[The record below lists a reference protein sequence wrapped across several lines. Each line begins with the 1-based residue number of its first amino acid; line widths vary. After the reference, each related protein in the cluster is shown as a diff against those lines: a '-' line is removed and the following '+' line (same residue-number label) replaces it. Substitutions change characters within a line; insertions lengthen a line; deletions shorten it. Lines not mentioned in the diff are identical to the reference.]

1 MSAADKPAGG
11 RGAVKASLEA
21 FSQQGI
27 PLKVVRSFLKANKP
41 DGFDCPGCAFPDRPG
56 SFGPDSCEQGQKAI
70 AWEMT
75 PLKADAAFFGRH
87 TLAELRGWSHRDIEA
102 AGRLTEPLLFNAVTD
117 RYEPIAWADALQ
129 LAATH
134 LRALEPT
141 RVSFYTSGRSS
152 NEAAFL
158 WQLLARAYGSANLP
172 DSSNLC
178 HEPSGLAMKAQIGVG
193 KGTAQLADF
202 EQADC
207 ILVVGQN
214 PATNHPR
221 LMSTLHAASK
231 RGATVLALNPLV
243 ERGFVNFAD
252 PKNVGE
258 MLSNRG
264 HRVAKT
270 VYMVKTGGDLAAL
283 KGVAKRWAELEAQGR
298 SIFDLAF
305 IREHTE
311 GFDAL
316 LADLRAEGWA
326 RITAESGLALEAIH
340 QLADELATSK
350 ATLIT
355 WCMGLT
361 HHEDA
366 IATLQTLVNLQL
378 LRGQIGKPGAG
389 VVPVRGHSNVQGD
402 RTMGCTFAVPE
413 TWLANQEAEFPGL
426 QLSRDRGMDALATA
440 EALLDGSLQ
449 GLLTLGGNFAVAG
462 ADAPRVLAALA
473 RTPFTL
479 HIATKPNRTHLSP
492 GKVGLLLPCLSRT
505 DEDLTGGIEQRV
517 SVEDSMSMVHASRG
531 IQPPLSAEMRS
542 EPAIVA
548 QLAHALLHDGS
559 VPWLELVEDYDRIR
573 TAIESCQ
580 RGVFDGFEHFNHQ
593 LRQPG
598 GFWLPNPAARREWR
612 TASGKA
618 QLLPHAIP
626 ENGVVA
632 RARARLPSS
641 ERDRVLTLMTVRSHD
656 QFNTTV
662 YGQDDRY
669 RNVFGTREVVFLSPA
684 ELARLGFAEGERVD
698 VEGLSDDGQARW
710 LRGFELR
717 ALEMAAG
724 CAAAYFPEA
733 TPLVPTGLV
742 AKGARTPAAK
752 AVPVRLHRTGLFAPL
767 HEVPP
772 T

>member
-1 MSAADKPAGG
+1 MAETNQPAGG
-11 RGAVKASLEA
+11 RGAVKAAFDA
-21 FSQQGI
+21 FSEQGI

-41 DGFDCPGCAFPDRPG
+41 EGFDCPGCAFPDRPG

-75 PLKADAAFFGRH
+75 PRKADAAFFAQH
-87 TLAELRGWSHRDIEA
+87 TLTELRQWRERDIEA
-102 AGRLTEPLLFNAVTD
+102 VGRLTEPLRYNAQTD
-117 RYEPIAWADALQ
+117 RYEPIAWVDALQ
-129 LAATH
+129 LAATE

-141 RVSFYTSGRSS
+141 RVSFYTSGRAS

-178 HEPSGLAMKAQIGVG
+178 HEPSGLALKEQIGVG
-193 KGTAQLADF
+193 KGTAQLSDF
-202 EQADC
+202 ELADC

-221 LMSTLHAASK
+221 LMGTLHAASK
-231 RGATVLALNPLV
+231 RGATVLAMNPLV

-252 PKNVGE
+252 PKDVGE
-258 MLSNRG
+258 MLTNTG

-270 VYMVKTGGDLAAL
+270 VYTVKVGGDLAAL
-283 KGVAKRWAELEAQGR
+283 KGVAKRWVELEAQGQ

-305 IREHTE
+305 IREHCE
-311 GFDAL
+311 GFEAL
-316 LADLRAEGWA
+316 LADLRGEDWQ
-326 RITAESGLALEAIH
+326 RIEADSGLSREALH
-340 QLADELATSK
+340 QLADELARSR

-366 IATLQTLVNLQL
+366 VATIQTLVNLQL
-378 LRGQIGKPGAG
+378 LRGMIGKPGTG

-413 TWLANQEAEFPGL
+413 RWIANQEATLPGL
-426 QLSRDRGMDALATA
+426 RLTRERGLDALGTA
-440 EALLDGSLQ
+440 QGLLDGSLQ
-449 GLLTLGGNFAVAG
+449 GLLSLGGNFAVAG
-462 ADAPRVLAALA
+462 ADAPAVLAALS

-479 HIATKPNRTHLSP
+479 HIATKPNRTHLHP
-492 GKVGLLLPCLSRT
+492 GRTGLLLPCLART
-505 DEDLTGGIEQRV
+505 DIDRQDGHEQRV
-517 SVEDSMSMVHASRG
+517 SVEDSMSMVHASKG
-531 IQPPLSAEMRS
+531 MQTPLSNEMRS

-548 QLAHALLHDGS
+548 QLGHALLHDGS
-559 VPWLELVEDYDRIR
+559 VPWLHLIQDYDRIR
-573 TAIESCQ
+573 ALIERCQ
-580 RGVFDGFEHFNHQ
+580 QGVFEGFENFNAKLQ
-593 LRQPG
+593 QPG
-598 GFWLPNPAARREWR
+598 GFWLPNAAARREWR
-612 TASGKA
+612 NAGGRAK
-618 QLLPHAIP
+618 LMPHALP
-626 ENGVVA
+626 TEGVLA
-632 RARARLPSS
+632 RAKAGLPAS
-641 ERDRVLTLMTVRSHD
+641 EHARVLSLMTVRSHD

-684 ELARLGFAEGERVD
+684 EITRLGLHEGQKVD
-698 VEGLSDDGQARW
+698 VEGLAIDDGQTRW
-710 LRGFELR
+710 LRGFEVR
-717 ALEMAAG
+717 KLEMAPG

-752 AVPVRLHRTGLFAPL
+752 ALPVRLHP
-767 HEVPP
+767 VV
-772 T
+772 